1 MYAPIRRWVKPGSRV
16 AVLGVGGLGHLATQF
31 ADAFGG
37 IVTAIDID
45 ASKAE
50 EAKKLR
56 ASAFIPFT
64 EYITDDG
71 LAKDYEGVFDVVLN
85 TIPVK
90 VDTAAI
96 LASLAPN
103 GTCVQVGLPAHDPVM
118 AVPLLTLVFGA
129 AGDLIRSLCPEQ

>member
-1 MYAPIRRWVKPGSRV
+1 M
-16 AVLGVGGLGHLATQF
+16 
-31 ADAFGG
+31 
-37 IVTAIDID
+37 TAIDID

-50 EAKKLR
+50 EAKRLR
-56 ASAFIPFT
+56 ASAFVPFT
-64 EYITDDG
+64 EYIT
-71 LAKDYEGVFDVVLN
+71 KNYEGAFDVVLN

-90 VDTAAI
+90 LDTAAI

-129 AGDLIRSLCPEQ
+129 DGDLMRSLCPEQ